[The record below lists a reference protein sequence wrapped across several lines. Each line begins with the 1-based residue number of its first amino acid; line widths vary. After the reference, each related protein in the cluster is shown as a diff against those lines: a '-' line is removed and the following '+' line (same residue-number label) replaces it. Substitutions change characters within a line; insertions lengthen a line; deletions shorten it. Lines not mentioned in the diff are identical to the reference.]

1 MEVKFAKKGFHVVKA
16 SAGSGKTYRLVRDY
30 LACCLWENNPHYFK
44 HILAI
49 TFTNLAA
56 QEMKERILSDVRE
69 VAEGKGSMHGSLLE
83 IIPIAPEELER
94 RARALGEA
102 MMHRYEDFSVMTI
115 DSFVNRLVRSFSK
128 DLQWEEDFQIE
139 LDEEALL
146 DEAISRLLSRVGR
159 PEEKALTA
167 MLEGFVRQQV
177 EEEKNAIIRHQLQSF
192 SKQVTKENMQAA
204 LQALDPTEWTPEA
217 LERFRKTQRESLL
230 KRRAAPIEAAESA
243 LARIQALDL
252 QEGDFGYGDLP
263 KWLRRVA
270 NGSGRKAT
278 IGKRLAGQL
287 EESVFWSSKASA
299 STAARIQDAIP
310 AIEQAAQAWRDLYEG
325 ESGREFKLE
334 EHLQQRVSLIGT
346 LGLIR
351 DELAAV
357 EREKNVRL
365 LSTLNRE
372 IAAIVRDNPAP
383 FIYERIGN
391 RYRNLFIDEFQDT
404 SITQWHNLIQLFE
417 HLVSLDEMGMVVGDG
432 KQAIYRWRNG
442 NYEQLEALPGLIGN
456 PGPAL
461 VDAAQALRRAHLPA
475 TLKFNRRSGSA
486 IVDWNNRW
494 FGSF

>member
-1 MEVKFAKKGFHVVKA
+1 MPGRA
-16 SAGSGKTYRLVRDY
+16 
-30 LACCLWENNPHYFK
+30 
-44 HILAI
+44 
-49 TFTNLAA
+49 
-56 QEMKERILSDVRE
+56 
-69 VAEGKGSMHGSLLE
+69 
-83 IIPIAPEELER
+83 ER

-177 EEEKNAIIRHQLQSF
+177 EEEKNALIRHQLRSF

-204 LQALDPTEWTPEA
+204 LRSLHPDKWTPES
-217 LERFRKTQRESLL
+217 LERYRKTQREALA
-230 KRRAAPIEAAESA
+230 KRRAVPVGAAKAA
-243 LARIQALDL
+243 LARVKDL
-252 QEGDFGYGDLP
+252 GLSDSDFSYGDLP

-287 EESVFWSSKASA
+287 EESVLWSSKASD
-299 STAARIQDAIP
+299 STVNAIQEAIP
-310 AIEQAAQAWRDLYEG
+310 AIEQAAQAWRDLYDG
-325 ESGREFKLE
+325 ESGRVFKLE

-365 LSTLNRE
+365 LSTLNRKS
-372 IAAIVRDNPAP
+372 PP
-383 FIYERIGN
+383 
-391 RYRNLFIDEFQDT
+391 LC
-404 SITQWHNLIQLFE
+404 
-417 HLVSLDEMGMVVGDG
+417 
-432 KQAIYRWRNG
+432 
-442 NYEQLEALPGLIGN
+442 
-456 PGPAL
+456 
-461 VDAAQALRRAHLPA
+461 A
-475 TLKFNRRSGSA
+475 TIPRRSSTSA
-486 IVDWNNRW
+486 SATGTATSSSMSSRTHRLPS
-494 FGSF
+494 GTT

>member
-1 MEVKFAKKGFHVVKA
+1 
-16 SAGSGKTYRLVRDY
+16 
-30 LACCLWENNPHYFK
+30 
-44 HILAI
+44 
-49 TFTNLAA
+49 
-56 QEMKERILSDVRE
+56 
-69 VAEGKGSMHGSLLE
+69 MHGSLLE

-128 DLQWEEDFQIE
+128 DLQWEEDFR
-139 LDEEALL
+139 LNWTRKRSGRGDF
-146 DEAISRLLSRVGR
+146 RLLSRVGR

-177 EEEKNAIIRHQLQSF
+177 EEEKNALIRHQLRSF

-204 LQALDPTEWTPEA
+204 LRSLHPDEWTPES
-217 LERFRKTQRESLL
+217 LERYRKTQREALA
-230 KRRAAPIEAAESA
+230 KRRAVPVGAAKAA
-243 LARIQALDL
+243 LARVKDL
-252 QEGDFGYGDLP
+252 GLSDSDFSYGDLP

-287 EESVFWSSKASA
+287 EESVLWSSKASD
-299 STAARIQDAIP
+299 STVNAIQEAIP
-310 AIEQAAQAWRDLYEG
+310 AIEQAAQAWRDLYDG
-325 ESGREFKLE
+325 ESGRVFKLE

-404 SITQWHNLIQLFE
+404 S
-417 HLVSLDEMGMVVGDG
+417 S
-432 KQAIYRWRNG
+432 RNG
-442 NYEQLEALPGLIGN
+442 
-456 PGPAL
+456 
-461 VDAAQALRRAHLPA
+461 
-475 TLKFNRRSGSA
+475 TT
-486 IVDWNNRW
+486 
-494 FGSF
+494 